1 MNSKLADGL
10 LLLVAM
16 IWGGGFPAV
25 GLAIEDGMGPAQLT
39 ALRFVVAAI
48 GMMIIFFKSLK
59 LTKKEDVIGGCL
71 AGCFL
76 FIGFAFQT
84 LGMQYTTASKNA
96 FITSTYVLL
105 VPLLGLLFFKRRLKG
120 TQWAGILLMVIAISF
135 LSLDKDLSI
144 NLGDALTLVCA
155 IGFAGQI
162 VITGLFSKRCN
173 PYCFNTIQMSTVAIL
188 SLIWSM
194 TSPWVEV
201 SLSSGAAILYLGLL
215 STLAAFLIQSMV
227 QRHTSEAKVGLIL
240 SSESLFGA
248 ILSVLILG
256 DPVTMK
262 LCIGGVLSVLAV
274 MLIEFDESVF
284 KRKDV
289 ILPEK
294 KTS

>member
-39 ALRFVVAAI
+39 ALRFAVAAI

-59 LTKKEDVIGGCL
+59 LTKKEDVIGGSL

-84 LGMQYTTASKNA
+84 IGMQYTTASKNA

-120 TQWAGILLMVIAISF
+120 MQWAGILLMVIGISF
-135 LSLDKDLSI
+135 LSLDKDWSI

-155 IGFAGQI
+155 IGFAVQI

-173 PYCFNTIQMSTVAIL
+173 PYCFNTIQMSTVATL

-201 SLSSGAAILYLGLL
+201 SLSSGAAVLYLGLL
-215 STLAAFLIQSMV
+215 STLFAFLIQSIA
-227 QRHTSEAKVGLIL
+227 QRHTSEAKAGLIL

-248 ILSVLILG
+248 VLSVLILG
-256 DPVTMK
+256 DSVTMK

-274 MLIEFDESVF
+274 MMIEFDESVF
-284 KRKDV
+284 KQKDV
-289 ILPEK
+289 ILQEK